1 MKSRNQ
7 HPGWHRPRSINR
19 GEPHPVTSC
28 FRRLHYTW
36 LQESDAPGRR
46 PAQQVRQ
53 ARPPFRPGPSQQHQ
67 VTLGKEE
74 AGINPPSG
82 RTTSEQIE
90 KPKQRFPEAV
100 TEEAASSPFSQHPDV
115 AYNLN
120 HNDWLVV
127 YVANL
132 SGATSGL
139 DIYGRRVRGVD
150 SVPESEEP
158 IDEFDRNQT
167 QPTVAAYRPNF
178 PPLSGHLRGLLGWT
192 RR

>member
-1 MKSRNQ
+1 M
-7 HPGWHRPRSINR
+7 
-19 GEPHPVTSC
+19 
-28 FRRLHYTW
+28 
-36 LQESDAPGRR
+36 
-46 PAQQVRQ
+46 
-53 ARPPFRPGPSQQHQ
+53 
-67 VTLGKEE
+67 
-74 AGINPPSG
+74 
-82 RTTSEQIE
+82 
-90 KPKQRFPEAV
+90 

-115 AYNLN
+115 AYNLS

-158 IDEFDRNQT
+158 IDEFDGNQT

-178 PPLSGHLRGLLGWT
+178 PPHLVTYADYWAGPDGNVRGILLEVGGRPPSDVYGRFLGARLCLPLVLRGP
-192 RR
+192 